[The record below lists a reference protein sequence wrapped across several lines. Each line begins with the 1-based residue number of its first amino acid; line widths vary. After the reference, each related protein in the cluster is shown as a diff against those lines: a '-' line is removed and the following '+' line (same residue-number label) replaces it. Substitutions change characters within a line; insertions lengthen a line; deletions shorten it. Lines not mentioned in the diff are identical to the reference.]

1 MTRRRISILL
11 EVTVPLALL
20 AVWWTVSLDSQ
31 SFYWPSLQTILT
43 TFWEVWSTAE
53 RWTTDM
59 LPSLVRFSLGLGAA
73 ALVGTVG
80 GLLLGAWRPLRLLF
94 EPVVDFVRSIPNPAL
109 IPFAIVL
116 FGLTDVSKVFVI
128 FLGSLWPI
136 LLNVIQ
142 GVRGIDPL
150 ALDMARVF
158 HVSASDRVR
167 RILLPALLPR
177 FFAGL
182 RTSVSIALILTV
194 VSEFLGG
201 NNGVGYFVLSA
212 QRQFLLPEMWAGVL
226 MLGILGYVVNAG
238 FSLVE
243 HRVLFWHRGV
253 TSTERE

>member
-1 MTRRRISILL
+1 MTRQRIAVAL
-11 EVTVPLALL
+11 EVSVPLALL
-20 AVWWTVSLDSQ
+20 AAWWVASADSE
-31 SFYWPSLQTILT
+31 SFYWPSLAEIAS
-43 TFWEVWSTAE
+43 TFWDEWSSAE
-53 RWTTDM
+53 RWTADM
-59 LPSLVRFSLGLGAA
+59 LPSLYRFAAGLGIASVVG
-73 ALVGTVG
+73 LVVG
-80 GLLLGAWRPLRLLF
+80 LVLGAWRPSRLLF
-94 EPVVDFVRSIPNPAL
+94 EPVVDFLRSIPNPAL

-116 FGLTDVSKVFVI
+116 FGLTDASKVFVI

-150 ALDMARVF
+150 AMDMARVF
-158 HVSASDRVR
+158 HVSRRDRVI

-201 NNGVGYFVLSA
+201 NNGVGYFILSA
-212 QRQFLLPEMWAGVL
+212 QRQFLIPEMWAGVV
-226 MLGILGYVVNAG
+226 MLGLLGYVVNAM

-243 HRVLFWHRGV
+243 RRVLFWHQQST
-253 TSTERE
+253 TSAEM